1 MKNAILNTFSRQDI
15 KIPATERAQNS
26 SKQAGQHSGDN
37 KLVTVKDVARQAGV
51 SIATVSRVV
60 NGYAHVSPAIRAIVT
75 KAIDDLG
82 YRPNGLASSFRTQ
95 QSNIVGVLLRQQ
107 STPFS
112 SALAY
117 AIETTMFDQGYHVL
131 LCSTN
136 GDADREEAYLETML
150 NMRAQ
155 GVIIRPSTSTAR
167 TSKQVKALRERG
179 IALSFVDMRPNI
191 SAVSS
196 VICDNFSGGYEGMR
210 YLIELGHRRIGVIAG
225 SVAQRGGGNDV
236 GSERMRGIRQAAQ
249 DLASDV
255 ELIYSRP
262 FDAAS
267 FEIGQETGTV
277 LLSGGNRVTAIFA
290 TTDMLAIGAMHAAHE
305 LNISLPDD
313 LSILGYDGV
322 LESSVT
328 FPRLST
334 IAQPIHE
341 MGHIAATTLIEQMRG
356 ISKVPR
362 QIVLENTL
370 VVRASTAPPPAL
382 LQT

>member
-1 MKNAILNTFSRQDI
+1 M
-15 KIPATERAQNS
+15 
-26 SKQAGQHSGDN
+26 
-37 KLVTVKDVARQAGV
+37 VTVKDVALQAGV

-60 NGYAHVSPAIRAIVT
+60 NGYAHVSPAVRAIVT
-75 KAIDDLG
+75 KAINELG

-179 IALSFVDMRPNI
+179 IAISFVDMRPNI

-196 VICDNFSGGYEGMR
+196 VICDNFVGGYEGMR
-210 YLIELGHRRIGVIAG
+210 HLIELGHRRIGIIAG

-236 GSERMRGIRQAAQ
+236 GSERMRGIRKAAQ
-249 DLASDV
+249 DLAPDV
-255 ELIYSRP
+255 QLVYSRP

-267 FEIGQETGTV
+267 FEIGQETGATM
-277 LLSGGNRVTAIFA
+277 LAGGHRITAIFA

-305 LNISLPDD
+305 RNISLPHE

-341 MGHIAATTLIEQMRG
+341 MGHIAATTLIDQMRG
-356 ISKVPR
+356 ISKAPR

-370 VVRASTAPPPAL
+370 IVRASTAPPPESRRI
-382 LQT
+382 